1 MTSPESNEL
10 SQADER
16 SFTSLANI
24 LGILGFIPSLVVYLV
39 FKDRS
44 KFLKGNVASALNFQL
59 TMIIAEV
66 VGYILSVIVI
76 GVFIVIAVYVLR
88 FVFSILAFVHT
99 KDGENYTYP
108 LAFSLVK

>member
-1 MTSPESNEL
+1 MSSSHSNDL
-10 SQADER
+10 SVADER

-44 KFLKGNVASALNFQL
+44 AFLKRNTGSALNFQI

-66 VGYILSVIVI
+66 VGYILSVAFI
-76 GVFIVIAVYVLR
+76 GIFIVIAAWVLR

-99 KDGENYTYP
+99 KDGEEYVYP
-108 LAFSLVK
+108 VTINFIK